1 MTFTEET
8 SIMKRYKLE
17 TGGVR
22 VLHTAGMT
30 GEEADRR
37 AVEKAAEKIR
47 RETGVRAENLKIAR
61 KSVDA
66 RRGEISFVYTVCGE
80 VTAGGRAA
88 TRIEASGAKGGEIR
102 LHSDPVLTPVKGDR
116 PLEYRPVIVGFGPAG
131 MFAGLV
137 LASEGYRPLIFERGG
152 SVEERAAA
160 VERFVRDG
168 VLDPECNIQFGAG
181 GAGTFSDGKL
191 TTRISDPLT
200 AWVMETLHSLGAPDD
215 ILYKS
220 KPHIGTDVL
229 RQVVKNADGRIRSL
243 GGEIRYH
250 SAARGIRDGRLTT
263 PDGDVPYDALIL
275 ATGHSARDTVG
286 ELIASGFSV
295 EAKPFSVGVRAEH
308 LQRDIDEALFHEHA
322 GDPSLGR
329 GEYQLSY
336 RRGERGCYTFC
347 MCPGGVVVPSAS
359 EEGGVVTNGMSERAR
374 DGVNANAAV
383 CVSVHPSDFGGS
395 PLEAI
400 AFQRE
405 LERRAYEAGG
415 RTYAAPYQT
424 VGDLLAGKR
433 GTEYSRIVPT
443 YRDGA
448 VTPADFAD
456 LLPPFVTEL
465 LREGL
470 ADFGRK
476 LKGYDDPA
484 VPLTGIETRTSS
496 PVRILRGEDG
506 CAPGHSGIYPCGE
519 GAGYAGGIVSAAV
532 DGVRCALKLMAAHGP
547 ASEA

>member
-1 MTFTEET
+1 M
-8 SIMKRYKLE
+8 SMNRIKLE
-17 TGGVR
+17 TGAVR
-22 VLHTAGMT
+22 VPFTTGMT
-30 GEEADRR
+30 GEEADGR
-37 AVEKAAEKIR
+37 AVKKASDRIR
-47 RETGVRAENLKIAR
+47 RITGAVPENLRVAR
-61 KSVDA
+61 KSIDA
-66 RRGEISFVYTVCGE
+66 RRGEISFVYTVYGE
-80 VTAGGRAA
+80 
-88 TRIEASGAKGGEIR
+88 IEADGKRVSKILRSAEESGEIR
-102 LHSDPVLTPVKGDR
+102 IHSDPVLEPKRGDR
-116 PLEYRPVIVGFGPAG
+116 PLNFRPVIVGFGPAG
-131 MFAGLV
+131 MFAGLL
-137 LASEGYRPLIFERGG
+137 LASEGYSPLILERGG
-152 SVEERAAA
+152 SVEERTAA
-160 VERFVRDG
+160 VERFIRDG
-168 VLDPECNIQFGAG
+168 ILDPECNVQFGAG

-200 AWVMETLHSLGAPDD
+200 AWVMQTLRTLGAPDD

-229 RQVVKNADGRIRSL
+229 RQVVKNADAKIRSM

-250 SAARGIRDGRLTT
+250 AAARGIGNGRLTAC
-263 PDGDVPYDALIL
+263 GEQIPYDALIL
-275 ATGHSARDTVG
+275 AVGHSARDTVG
-286 ELIASGFSV
+286 ELIASGFAV

-308 LQRDIDEALFHEHA
+308 LQKDIDEALFHEHA

-336 RRGERGCYTFC
+336 RRGDRGCYTFC

-405 LERRAYEAGG
+405 LERRAFEAGG
-415 RTYAAPYQT
+415 RTYAAPFQT
-424 VGDLLAGKR
+424 VGDLMEGKS
-433 GTEYSRIVPT
+433 GSDWGRIVPT
-443 YRDGA
+443 YRNGA
-448 VTPADFAD
+448 VVPADFGT
-456 LLPPFVTEL
+456 LLPPFAVEM

-476 LKGYDDPA
+476 LKGYDRAD

-506 CAPGHSGIYPCGE
+506 RAVGRAAEGIYPCGE

-532 DGVRCALKLMAAHGP
+532 DGVRTALKLMEAYRP
-547 ASEA
+547 AEQV

>member
-1 MTFTEET
+1 MTKIF
-8 SIMKRYKLE
+8 KLE
-17 TGGVR
+17 TGGIR
-22 VLHTAGMT
+22 VPHSPGMK
-30 GEEADRR
+30 GEEADGI
-37 AVEKAAEKIR
+37 ALKKAADRIR
-47 RETGVRAENLKIAR
+47 RLTGAHPGNLRIAR
-61 KSVDA
+61 KSIDA
-66 RRGEISFVYTVCGE
+66 RRGEISFVYTVYGE
-80 VTAGGRAA
+80 VEGGGKTASRIASAGG
-88 TRIEASGAKGGEIR
+88 ELR
-102 LHSDPVLTPVKGDR
+102 LHSEPELCPARGGTP
-116 PLEYRPVIVGFGPAG
+116 LAHRPVVVGFGPAG
-131 MFAGLV
+131 MFAGLL
-137 LASEGYRPLIFERGG
+137 LAAEGYRPLILERGG
-152 SVEERAAA
+152 SVEDRIAA
-160 VERFVRDG
+160 VERFVRAGD
-168 VLDPECNIQFGAG
+168 LDPECNIQFGAG

-200 AWVMETLHSLGAPDD
+200 AWVMETLRGLGAPDD
-215 ILYKS
+215 ILYKA

-229 RQVVKNADGRIRSL
+229 RRVVKNADEKIRSL
-243 GGEIRYH
+243 GGEIRYRT
-250 SAARGIRDGRLTT
+250 AARRIGDGRLTT
-263 PDGDVPYDALIL
+263 PDGEIPFDALIL
-275 ATGHSARDTVG
+275 ATGHSARDTMG
-286 ELIASGFSV
+286 ELISAGFAV
-295 EAKPFSVGVRAEH
+295 EAKPFSVGLRAEH

-359 EEGGVVTNGMSERAR
+359 EAGGVVTNGMSERAR

-405 LERRAYEAGG
+405 LERRAFDAGG
-415 RTYAAPYQT
+415 RDYAAPYQT
-424 VGDLLAGKR
+424 VGDFMTGGR
-433 GTEYSRIVPT
+433 GTAYSRIVPT

-448 VTPADFAD
+448 VTPADFSA
-456 LLPPFVTEL
+456 LLPSFVTEM

-476 LKGYDDPA
+476 LRGYDDPA

-506 CAPGHSGIYPCGE
+506 CAPGRPGIYPCGE

-532 DGVRCALKLMAAHGP
+532 DGVRTALKLMAASGP
-547 ASEA
+547 AREA